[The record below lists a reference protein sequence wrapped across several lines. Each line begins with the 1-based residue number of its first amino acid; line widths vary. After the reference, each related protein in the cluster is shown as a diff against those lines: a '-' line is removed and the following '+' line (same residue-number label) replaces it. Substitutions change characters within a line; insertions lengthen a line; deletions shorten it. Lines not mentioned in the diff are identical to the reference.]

1 MRRLGLAPSRR
12 AVIPSYTRRVKTAI
26 SVPDGTY
33 ARVARKAHELGMSRS
48 EFFARAAE
56 RYLDELDDPA
66 VTKLINDVLTRVED
80 AQDANLAAAEAGRA
94 LVRETEDD
102 W

>member
-1 MRRLGLAPSRR
+1 MG
-12 AVIPSYTRRVKTAI
+12 VKTAI

-33 ARVARKAHELGMSRS
+33 ARVVRKAHELGMSRS
-48 EFFARAAE
+48 ELFARAAE

-66 VTKLINDVLTRVED
+66 VTELINDVLARVED
-80 AQDANLAAAEAGRA
+80 AQDANLAAADAGRA
-94 LVRETEDD
+94 LLSETAGD